1 MISLQKYFLI
11 GHSHISTILYAKI
24 TEGKVS
30 EGLKALKNTFKKK
43 TIRKL
48 NLIFLNLNAR

>member
-1 MISLQKYFLI
+1 MISLQKHFLI

-30 EGLKALKNTFKKK
+30 EGLKALKNTF
-43 TIRKL
+43 
-48 NLIFLNLNAR
+48 